1 MMAEVVVPVKV
12 PPIAVSAMSALDE
25 HGCCGPCGGGE
36 GIGSGWRAYSLAPVA
51 VPMPRDATGAI
62 VTCVSSDVLL
72 EEVRQA
78 LGAEGCFAEIEI
90 VRLLGAAPG
99 QRNWEIPIIGPN
111 TAALM

>member
-1 MMAEVVVPVKV
+1 M